1 MATHSRQTNMKHS
14 QRGMTLIELMI
25 VVAIVGILAAIAYPS
40 YRNQVIRTT
49 RTEAKVP
56 LEQRALQ
63 LEKCFTRYMTYMSA
77 NCAAAQAAANVLTS
91 DGHYQL
97 GIDRLTA
104 TTFRVTAT
112 PIGPQRQDAECNMF
126 SIDQDGRREV
136 SGTAAATPA
145 RCW

>member
-1 MATHSRQTNMKHS
+1 MKHS

-56 LEQRALQ
+56 LEQRAQQ
-63 LEKCFTRYMTYMSA
+63 LEKCFTRYMTYISP

-97 GIDRLTA
+97 GIDNLTA
-104 TTFRVTAT
+104 TSFRVTAT
-112 PIGPQRQDAECNMF
+112 PVGPQAQDVECNMF
-126 SIDQDGRREV
+126 SIDQDGRRAV
-136 SGTAAATPA
+136 SGTATATPA

>member
-1 MATHSRQTNMKHS
+1 MKHS

-40 YRNQVIRTT
+40 YRNQVVRST

-56 LEQRALQ
+56 LEQRAQQ
-63 LEKCFTRYMTYMSA
+63 LEKCFTRYMRYDSE
-77 NCAAAQAAANVLTS
+77 NCAAAQAGANVLTS

-97 GIDRLTA
+97 GINNLAA
-104 TTFRVTAT
+104 TTFTVTAT
-112 PIGPQRQDAECNMF
+112 PVGPQAQDRECAVF
-126 SIDQDGRREV
+126 SIDQNGRRMV
-136 SGTAAATPA
+136 TGTARDTPA